1 MKDMLQY
8 VYQSGSGD
16 DSAVLAVHML
26 GGFISMT
33 DLKYGH
39 SKRLIKTVLLLVLSF
54 VMVIGVSLTAN
65 ASAKSKAMKAY
76 KKFLAKKNVVV
87 IPKGTTMDYFSGKK
101 YTSSPRSTL
110 QFAIGYVNNDKVPE
124 LFVRT
129 KSSVPYSNRCCAV
142 FTCRGKKLYRLFAGD
157 VYDSLTGY
165 YKKTGYFCTF
175 SSTEGTPYYNY
186 LHRQDKT
193 RRVEAAHV
201 FFDGDPY
208 DVYDEYVFGGKECS
222 RSSYYQKVASVTKKK
237 KMSKLKW
244 YNNTSSKRKS
254 KLK

>member
-1 MKDMLQY
+1 
-8 VYQSGSGD
+8 
-16 DSAVLAVHML
+16 
-26 GGFISMT
+26 MT
-33 DLKYGH
+33 DHG
-39 SKRLIKTVLLLVLSF
+39 KRYLSSRRLAKAVLLLVLSF
-54 VMVIGVSLTAN
+54 VMILGVSLTAN

-76 KKFLAKKNVVV
+76 KKFLSKKNVVV

-101 YTSSPRSTL
+101 YSSSPRSNL

-129 KSSVPYSNRCCAV
+129 KPSVPYSSRCCAV
-142 FTCRGKKLYRLFAGD
+142 FTCKGKTLYRLFAGD
-157 VYDSLTGY
+157 PYDSITGY
-165 YKKTGYFCTF
+165 YKKTGYFATF

-193 RRVEAAHV
+193 RRVQVAYV

-208 DVYDEYVFGGKECS
+208 DVYDEYVFNRVDCS
-222 RSSYYQKVASVTKKK
+222 RTVYYQKVAAVTKRKK
-237 KMSKLKW
+237 LSKLKW
-244 YNNTSSKRKS
+244 YSNTSSKRKS